1 MKRRKQD
8 FREAI
13 RLSAKR
19 FFLLVAALL
28 VLLGG
33 AADGEARLSRT
44 LLDLGYDREVRL
56 DGADA
61 AFSAFF
67 PMPAMSRMSGEMLW
81 KIAPSAALLGN
92 GTFSFFLNDRLILS
106 RSVEAL
112 RKEPLVRLPLP
123 ADLPRDRFLHARI
136 ESRIGITDDV
146 CRDLF
151 SGQLFWTVRE
161 DSGFSLDD
169 LRIPHRSV
177 SDFFETLYGSL
188 SILLPASPSREEAE
202 AAVWLA
208 AMLRKAVPGLSVSL
222 DTNDNGRSASSSFIL
237 IAGDAIQLP
246 SGIQPLPGLSLL
258 GERGLLVLG
267 DGKPASLAGFV
278 KTIASF
284 PLFAAIPSG
293 SILPETSA
301 ASEKNAVS
309 NLLNLAE
316 GTGANAVSLEIPVFP
331 GLLASPPQDLSFQLE
346 GACTLPRDPAR
357 PARLDVFWNGVF
369 IESEYLSANGRFEK
383 RLLLPVE
390 TPLLT
395 ENRLR
400 LDVSYHLDE
409 GMCRYRGSENRATLF
424 PSSSFHGYGKYPLH
438 ALSWNSF
445 GIFALRKG
453 VLLLEEPFSI
463 EGIRSAADMLHWL
476 GRRYPRDV
484 FIFPELRTT
493 SEPSSYLK
501 EAEWI
506 LAATSTGAIPRDL
519 QQLLPLNVHEGFLL
533 EIQRDGKTTYSFN
546 REDDVAVAVIGSSS
560 KPVLLLASSSPK
572 MMSEAAAFFASPGS
586 AARLSGNL
594 MSFRSQEDV
603 RVFDTRAP
611 HVGVKRGAVL
621 SFAERIWLR
630 YRGFFII
637 GLWILATVLFATLF
651 LKKRKV

>member
-1 MKRRKQD
+1 
-8 FREAI
+8 

-28 VLLGG
+28 VVLGG

-44 LLDLGYDREVRL
+44 LLDLGYDREARL

-67 PMPAMSRMSGEMLW
+67 PMPAMSRVSGEMLW

-92 GTFSFFLNDRLILS
+92 GTFSFFLNDRLILT

-123 ADLPRDRFLHARI
+123 ADLRRDRFLHARI

-151 SGQLFWTVRE
+151 SGQLFWIVQE

-169 LRIPHRSV
+169 LRISHRSV

-400 LDVSYHLDE
+400 
-409 GMCRYRGSENRATLF
+409 
-424 PSSSFHGYGKYPLH
+424 
-438 ALSWNSF
+438 
-445 GIFALRKG
+445 
-453 VLLLEEPFSI
+453 
-463 EGIRSAADMLHWL
+463 
-476 GRRYPRDV
+476 
-484 FIFPELRTT
+484 
-493 SEPSSYLK
+493 
-501 EAEWI
+501 
-506 LAATSTGAIPRDL
+506 
-519 QQLLPLNVHEGFLL
+519 
-533 EIQRDGKTTYSFN
+533 
-546 REDDVAVAVIGSSS
+546 
-560 KPVLLLASSSPK
+560 
-572 MMSEAAAFFASPGS
+572 
-586 AARLSGNL
+586 
-594 MSFRSQEDV
+594 
-603 RVFDTRAP
+603 
-611 HVGVKRGAVL
+611 
-621 SFAERIWLR
+621 
-630 YRGFFII
+630 
-637 GLWILATVLFATLF
+637 
-651 LKKRKV
+651 

>member
-1 MKRRKQD
+1 MKRRKQI

-13 RLSAKR
+13 RLRAKR
-19 FFLLVAALL
+19 FFLLAAALL
-28 VLLGG
+28 ILLGG

-44 LLDLGYDREVRL
+44 LSDLGYDGEVRL
-56 DGADA
+56 DGPDA
-61 AFSAFF
+61 AFSVFF
-67 PMPAMSRMSGEMLW
+67 PVPAMSRMSGEMLW
-81 KIAPSAALLGN
+81 NIAPSAALLGN
-92 GTFSFFLNDRLILS
+92 GTFSFFLNDRLLLT

-112 RKEPLVRLPLP
+112 RKEPSVRIPVP
-123 ADLPRDRFLHARI
+123 GDLRRDRFLHARI

-188 SILLPASPSREEAE
+188 RILLPAAPSREEAE
-202 AAVWLA
+202 AGVWLA

-237 IAGDAIQLP
+237 IAGDAIHLP
-246 SGIQPLPGLSLL
+246 SGIQPLPGISLL

-278 KTIASF
+278 KTISSF

-301 ASEKNAVS
+301 VSGKNVVS
-309 NLLNLAE
+309 NLLNPAE
-316 GTGANAVSLEIPVFP
+316 GAGANTVYLETPVFP

-346 GACTLPRDPAR
+346 GAFTLPRDPTR

-369 IESEYLSANGRFEK
+369 IESEYLPANGKFDK

-409 GMCRYRGSENRATLF
+409 GMCRYRSAENRATLL

-438 ALSWNSF
+438 NLSWNSF
-445 GIFALRKG
+445 GVFALRKG

-476 GRRYPRDV
+476 GGRYPGDV
-484 FIFPELRTT
+484 FLFPDLRTT
-493 SEPSSYLK
+493 AEASSYLK
-501 EAEWI
+501 DAEWI
-506 LAATSTGAIPRDL
+506 LAATSTEAIPRDL

-572 MMSEAAAFFASPGS
+572 TMSEAAEFFASPGS
-586 AARLSGNL
+586 AARLSGNV
-594 MSFRSQEDV
+594 MAFRSRDDV

-611 HVGVKRGAVL
+611 HVGIKQGAVL

-651 LKKRKV
+651 LKKRRV

>member
-1 MKRRKQD
+1 
-8 FREAI
+8 
-13 RLSAKR
+13 
-19 FFLLVAALL
+19 
-28 VLLGG
+28 
-33 AADGEARLSRT
+33 
-44 LLDLGYDREVRL
+44 
-56 DGADA
+56 
-61 AFSAFF
+61 
-67 PMPAMSRMSGEMLW
+67 
-81 KIAPSAALLGN
+81 
-92 GTFSFFLNDRLILS
+92 
-106 RSVEAL
+106 L

-151 SGQLFWTVRE
+151 SGQLFWIVQE

-169 LRIPHRSV
+169 LRISHRSV

-222 DTNDNGRSASSSFIL
+222 DTNENGRSASSSFIL

-409 GMCRYRGSENRATLF
+409 GMCRYRGSENRATLL

-453 VLLLEEPFSI
+453 VLLLEEPFPI

-476 GRRYPRDV
+476 G
-484 FIFPELRTT
+484 
-493 SEPSSYLK
+493 
-501 EAEWI
+501 
-506 LAATSTGAIPRDL
+506 
-519 QQLLPLNVHEGFLL
+519 
-533 EIQRDGKTTYSFN
+533 
-546 REDDVAVAVIGSSS
+546 
-560 KPVLLLASSSPK
+560 
-572 MMSEAAAFFASPGS
+572 
-586 AARLSGNL
+586 
-594 MSFRSQEDV
+594 
-603 RVFDTRAP
+603 
-611 HVGVKRGAVL
+611 
-621 SFAERIWLR
+621 
-630 YRGFFII
+630 
-637 GLWILATVLFATLF
+637 
-651 LKKRKV
+651 

>member
-1 MKRRKQD
+1 MHG
-8 FREAI
+8 EE
-13 RLSAKR
+13 RLS
-19 FFLLVAALL
+19 
-28 VLLGG
+28 G
-33 AADGEARLSRT
+33 T
-44 LLDLGYDREVRL
+44 LLDLGYDGEVRL

-67 PMPAMSRMSGEMLW
+67 PVPAMSRMSGEMLW
-81 KIAPSAALLGN
+81 KIIPSPALLGN
-92 GTFSFFLNDRLILS
+92 GSFSFFLNDRLVLT
-106 RSVEAL
+106 RSVDAL
-112 RKEPLVRLPLP
+112 RKESLVRIPVP
-123 ADLPRDRFLHARI
+123 ADLRRDRFLHARI
-136 ESRIGITDDV
+136 ESRIGITDDL

-177 SDFFETLYGSL
+177 SDFFQTLFGSL
-188 SILLPASPSREEAE
+188 RILLPRSPSKDEAE

-208 AMLRKAVPGLSVSL
+208 AMLRKAVPGLSVILEMDDKVPSV
-222 DTNDNGRSASSSFIL
+222 SASFIK
-237 IAGDAIQLP
+237 IAGDSSALP
-246 SGIQPLPGLSLL
+246 AGVAPLPGISLL

-267 DGKPASLAGFV
+267 DGTPGSLGGFV
-278 KTIASF
+278 KAIASF

-293 SILPETSA
+293 SILPETIA
-301 ASEKNAVS
+301 ASEKKAVS
-309 NLLNLAE
+309 NLLSLTE
-316 GTGANAVSLEIPVFP
+316 GTGANTVDLEIPIFP
-331 GLLASPPQDLSFQLE
+331 GLLSSPPQDLSFQLE
-346 GACTLPRDPAR
+346 GAFSLPRDPAR

-369 IESEYLSANGRFEK
+369 IESEYLSANGRLDK

-400 LDVSYHLDE
+400 LNVSYHVDE
-409 GMCRYRGSENRATLF
+409 GMCRYRSAENRATLF

-445 GIFALRKG
+445 GLFALRKG

-476 GRRYPRDV
+476 GGRYPRDV

-493 SEPSSYLK
+493 SESSSYLND
-501 EAEWI
+501 AEWI
-506 LAATSTGAIPRDL
+506 LAAISPGAVPRDI
-519 QQLLPLNVHEGFLL
+519 QQLLPLNIHEGFLL
-533 EIQRDGKTTYSFN
+533 EIQREGKTTYSYHG
-546 REDDVAVAVIGSSS
+546 EDDVAVAVIGSSS
-560 KPVLLLASSSPK
+560 KPVLLLASSSQQT
-572 MMSEAAAFFASPGS
+572 MSGAAAFFASPKS

-594 MSFRSQEDV
+594 MAFRSPEDV

-611 HVGVKRGAVL
+611 YVGVKQGAVL

-637 GLWILATVLFATLF
+637 GAWILATVLFATLF
-651 LKKRKV
+651 LKKRRV

>member
-1 MKRRKQD
+1 MKLREQI

-28 VLLGG
+28 ILLGG
-33 AADGEARLSRT
+33 ADDGEARLSRT
-44 LLDLGYDREVRL
+44 LVDLGYDREVRL

-67 PMPAMSRMSGEMLW
+67 PVPAMSRLSGEVLW
-81 KIAPSAALLGN
+81 KIYPSAALLGN

-112 RKEPLVRLPLP
+112 RKEPLVRIPAP

-136 ESRIGITDDV
+136 ESRIAITDDV

-151 SGQLFWTVRE
+151 SGQLFWTVRD
-161 DSGFSLDD
+161 DSGFSLED
-169 LRIPHRSV
+169 LRIPHSSV

-188 SILLPASPSREEAE
+188 GILLPAAPSREEAE

-208 AMLRKAVPGLSVSL
+208 AMLRKAVPGLSVVL
-222 DTNDNGRSASSSFIL
+222 GTEQNARPASSSFIL
-237 IAGDAIQLP
+237 IAKDIVHLP
-246 SGIQPLPGLSLL
+246 VGVEPRPGISLL
-258 GERGLLVLG
+258 DERGLLLLG
-267 DGKPASLAGFV
+267 DGKPSSLARLV

-293 SILPETSA
+293 SFLPEASA
-301 ASEKNAVS
+301 PSEEKAAS

-316 GTGANAVSLEIPVFP
+316 GTGSNTVFLEIPVFP
-331 GLLASPPQDLSFQLE
+331 GLLASPPQDLSFQLD
-346 GACTLPRDPAR
+346 GAFTLPRDPAR

-369 IESEYLSANGRFEK
+369 IESEHLPASGRFSK

-400 LDVSYHLDE
+400 LDVSYQLDE
-409 GMCRYRGSENRATLF
+409 GMCRYRSADNRATLF

-463 EGIRSAADMLHWL
+463 EAIRSAADMLHWL
-476 GRRYPRDV
+476 GGRYPRDV
-484 FIFPELRTT
+484 FLFPDLRAAA
-493 SEPSSYLK
+493 EAPSYLK

-506 LAATSTGAIPRDL
+506 LAATSPGAVPQEV
-519 QQLLPLNVHEGFLL
+519 QQLLPVNIHDGFLI
-533 EIQRDGKTTYSFN
+533 EQQRGGRTTYSYHK
-546 REDDVAVAVIGSSS
+546 EDDVAIGVIGSSS
-560 KPVLLLASSSPK
+560 KPVLLLAASSPE
-572 MMSEAAAFFASPGS
+572 MMSGAAAFFASPKS
-586 AARLSGNL
+586 AGRLSGNL
-594 MSFRSQEDV
+594 MAFRSPEDV

-611 HVGVKRGAVL
+611 HTGVKQGAIL
-621 SFAERIWLR
+621 SFAERVWLR
-630 YRGFFII
+630 YRGLFII

-651 LKKRKV
+651 MKKRRV